1 MIGEALRH
9 VRDDVRA
16 AHPEVPWREIA
27 GMRNW
32 IAHDYFGVDRDLIW
46 QTVTDEFP
54 NLRLLLHRALAD
66 LDSEPGPIGEGDD

>member
-1 MIGEALRH
+1 
-9 VRDDVRA
+9 
-16 AHPEVPWREIA
+16 
-27 GMRNW
+27 MRNW